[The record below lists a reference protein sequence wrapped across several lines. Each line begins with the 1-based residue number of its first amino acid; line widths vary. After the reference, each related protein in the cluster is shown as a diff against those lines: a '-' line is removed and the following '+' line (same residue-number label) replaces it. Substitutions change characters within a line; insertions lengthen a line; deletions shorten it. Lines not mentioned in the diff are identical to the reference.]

1 MKNCKKE
8 AFFQKCKK
16 EAFFQKCKKEA
27 FFQKCKKE
35 AKNEL
40 AWNLKHEVHIEFSTE
55 NSVVLAG
62 AVMKAAS
69 VLGLIGYEIMGMGGL
84 KKKAIH
90 ANSMARNETA
100 AHEAAFANSDI
111 KKLIALSSVF
121 HASLSLRRPARACR
135 WAARRT
141 ARQKKR
147 EAAKTARAWAAAG
160 FPPRQKSGPP
170 RNPRPRFS
178 SPCFETAQAAFS
190 SAFRAAF
197 SFLCFLSG
205 ILLSSLKRLFPLIF

>member
-1 MKNCKKE
+1 MVYNPSDVFLLKTP
-8 AFFQKCKK
+8 
-16 EAFFQKCKKEA
+16 
-27 FFQKCKKE
+27 
-35 AKNEL
+35 
-40 AWNLKHEVHIEFSTE
+40 AWPFLWWLHEVHIEFSTE

-121 HASLSLRRPARACR
+121 HASHFAIS
-135 WAARRT
+135 
-141 ARQKKR
+141 KKL
-147 EAAKTARAWAAAG
+147 
-160 FPPRQKSGPP
+160 
-170 RNPRPRFS
+170 N
-178 SPCFETAQAAFS
+178 
-190 SAFRAAF
+190 
-197 SFLCFLSG
+197 
-205 ILLSSLKRLFPLIF
+205 